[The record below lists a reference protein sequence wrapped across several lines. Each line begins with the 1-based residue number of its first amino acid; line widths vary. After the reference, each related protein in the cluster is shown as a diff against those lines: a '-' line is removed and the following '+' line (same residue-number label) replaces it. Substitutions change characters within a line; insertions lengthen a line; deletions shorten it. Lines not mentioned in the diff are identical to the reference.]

1 MSPTQSELK
10 EGGMKMLLLS
20 PFLLFLSFLSLG
32 SSQDGAAVCSYSSF
46 FKRSDCSPSVTGA
59 FSFYTIPND
68 LPTDVEIIIMTGN
81 AISVLYPGNL
91 TYYKNLTTLHLNDTL
106 ISSLPVDLANTTS
119 SIQNLFLDG
128 TPLTEIEDNA
138 FEHLTNLRILSMK
151 RTNLTA
157 IRSDMFTGLTSI
169 DEIYI
174 DESAITSLPDRL
186 FTRIPNIDL
195 ISLTYNQLQTISNEV
210 FNDGS
215 HMRGIISPSLQIFLA
230 GNPLSCDCNLFLFR
244 NSFVAGV
251 FPKDDDILRCQWPTN
266 NLTRDLGLGDFQ
278 CFAPSVT
285 QSPRNDSILTNRTY
299 HLTCTVTGAPFPEV
313 TWIKDG
319 VELNYTSRVYTSLY
333 NASLTITN
341 VELTDDGVYQ
351 CVIDNESGT
360 DSSLEATLT
369 VQESTCFDGV
379 LSNHETDTDCG
390 GMYCTQCMQS
400 KNCRVDGDCSD
411 NLVCLYAHSLPSI
424 LHYISPNHQMA
435 YTCELPQV
443 PRDLLNNR
451 IQNILTS
458 NVFNSNFT
466 VDTNIATVEDTMRMI
481 LAQQLQIPVAAI
493 TNIWFNLSKDTDGIK
508 GRDNLQKQVNNGHIK
523 GTVKLTESGSYFSAR
538 INV

>member
-1 MSPTQSELK
+1 
-10 EGGMKMLLLS
+10 
-20 PFLLFLSFLSLG
+20 
-32 SSQDGAAVCSYSSF
+32 SQDGAAVCSYSSF

-138 FEHLTNLRILSMK
+138 FEHLTNLRIL
-151 RTNLTA
+151 
-157 IRSDMFTGLTSI
+157 
-169 DEIYI
+169 YI

-369 VQESTCFDGV
+369 VQE
-379 LSNHETDTDCG
+379 
-390 GMYCTQCMQS
+390 
-400 KNCRVDGDCSD
+400 
-411 NLVCLYAHSLPSI
+411 
-424 LHYISPNHQMA
+424 
-435 YTCELPQV
+435 LPQV